1 MKRSTSSD
9 DTNVS
14 NFVLSLDH
22 EDEEQS
28 SNIFFIEQASST
40 FLIVFTHASRN
51 DLENANK
58 F

>member
-9 DTNVS
+9 NTNVS
-14 NFVLSLDH
+14 NVVLSSNH
-22 EDEEQS
+22 ENEEQS
-28 SNIFFIEQASST
+28 SNTSFAEQASST
-40 FLIVFTHASRN
+40 FLAVFTHASRN